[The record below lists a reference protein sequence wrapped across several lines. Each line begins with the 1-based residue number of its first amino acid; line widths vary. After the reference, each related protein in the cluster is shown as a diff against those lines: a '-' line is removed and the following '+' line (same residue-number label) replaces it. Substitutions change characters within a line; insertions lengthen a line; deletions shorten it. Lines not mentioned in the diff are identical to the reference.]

1 VRGTWLVVDT
11 KRGRAVLAALAATVA
26 MSGMALLGTVG
37 AETVA
42 AAKPT
47 KVNASICFAV
57 DYVDAF
63 DMLVTNWSY
72 SGIRN
77 ANYVR
82 EYGSTDGGT
91 TWQVFDGRGVTG
103 SSAAGDMYTEADWWN
118 TNAPWTLVK
127 VQVEK
132 HYTGSQGQDLIRVLA
147 STAPI
152 PVALPVESN
161 PAC

>member
-1 VRGTWLVVDT
+1 VSGTLRVLDT
-11 KRGRAVLAALAATVA
+11 KRGLAVLAAVAATVA
-26 MSGMALLGTVG
+26 MSGIAWAAIG

-47 KVNASICFAV
+47 RVNASICFGV
-57 DYVDAF
+57 DYIDQW

-82 EYGSTDGGT
+82 EYGSTDGGA

-118 TNAPWTLVK
+118 NNAPWTLVK

-147 STAPI
+147 STPPI